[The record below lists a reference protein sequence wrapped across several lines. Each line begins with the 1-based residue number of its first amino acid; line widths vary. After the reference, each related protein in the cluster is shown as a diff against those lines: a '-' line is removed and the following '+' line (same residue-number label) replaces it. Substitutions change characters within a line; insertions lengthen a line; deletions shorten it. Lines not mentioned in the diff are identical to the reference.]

1 MHYISRQKCLDR
13 VTAMELLL
21 EKSKEYGFYGEF
33 REEFD
38 YKYTEFADNPYYR
51 ERTGA
56 EEQKLIGF
64 LMKSPALFYSYYRLL
79 NGYRRLKQHKQEAG
93 A

>member
-1 MHYISRQKCLDR
+1 MNTLFSCMGGKMKGKYRFVK
-13 VTAMELLL
+13 ELRSLVKRDL
-21 EKSKEYGFYGEF
+21 P
-33 REEFD
+33 
-38 YKYTEFADNPYYR
+38 EFADNPYYR

>member
-1 MHYISRQKCLDR
+1 MKSLKEIWEYRQMISSLVKKDLP
-13 VTAMELLL
+13 
-21 EKSKEYGFYGEF
+21 
-33 REEFD
+33 
-38 YKYTEFADNPYYR
+38 EFADNPYYR